1 AIRYSKLFERTASP
15 LWLAL
20 RAGLAGEEW
29 QVFFGL
35 CDRLLDQ
42 LKPFDELIA
51 NAEKQL
57 EHLSLL
63 EFFSYLSVLAYQAFS
78 DDAADDR
85 SGQQWAVYNSIILR
99 KLRVCSEEDF
109 R

>member
-1 AIRYSKLFERTASP
+1 M
-15 LWLAL
+15 
-20 RAGLAGEEW
+20 
-29 QVFFGL
+29 
-35 CDRLLDQ
+35 LDQ

-51 NAEKQL
+51 STEKQL

-78 DDAADDR
+78 DDAADNR
-85 SGQQWAVYNSIILR
+85 SGQQWAVYNRIILR

-109 R
+109 RLNETRLGQSLKRHLSPIIFLHRPQLMQPDVVKISNG